1 MLVAVSGGA
10 DSLALL
16 QLLQTWAPE
25 HGWTLAVAHL
35 NHRQDPEIDDDAA
48 AWLQD
53 WAATL
58 GLPFFYDAA
67 DLPPA
72 AAEAPL
78 RAVRYAFLAET
89 ARAWSASHVAVG
101 HHADDQAETVLL
113 RLLRGAVGGLA
124 GMSESRPLD
133 DREPAVILVR
143 PLLGCRKAEL
153 LEYVA
158 TAGLVPIL
166 DPSNEL
172 RHFRRNWLRHEI
184 LPRVETQWPAAVEV
198 LARTADWLGD
208 DERYLQ
214 AEAARIAAELPPA
227 PAPLPLAGVAG
238 LPGPLRRRVMR
249 LSLMERCGRAPESA
263 ALMAVEAV
271 LAGAQRV
278 ANLDRGWRLVRRG
291 EVLHVEGAGQ
301 SELSS
306 GGTTTDLPV
315 DWREAEDVS
324 LSGWPYRV
332 SLRQSGPVRTT
343 DPWTFW
349 LPESLAG
356 AGWVWRGVRPGDR
369 LSTAAGSQK
378 VGELLRAA
386 GVPVVARG
394 RSLVLARD
402 SRVAWVVG
410 LKKGLPAP
418 SEAYGWLIGVDKQ
431 AAALDGD
438 MAAFE
443 GAGAA
448 EIR

>member
-1 MLVAVSGGA
+1 MVVAVSGGA

-16 QLLQTWAPE
+16 QLLQALAPE
-25 HGWTLAVAHL
+25 RGWTLAVAHL
-35 NHRQDPEIDDDAA
+35 NHRQDPDIDDDAA
-48 AWLQD
+48 AWLRD
-53 WAATL
+53 WAATS
-58 GLPFFYDAA
+58 GLPFFYDEA

-78 RAVRYAFLAET
+78 RAVRYAFLAES

-133 DREPAVILVR
+133 DREPVVTLVR

-153 LEYVA
+153 LDYVA
-158 TAGLVPIL
+158 AVGLSPIL

-172 RHFRRNWLRHEI
+172 RRFRRNWLRHEI

-227 PAPLPLAGVAG
+227 PAPVPLAGVAG

-249 LSLMERCGRAPESA
+249 QILRDRCGRAPEAA

-291 EVLHVEGAGQ
+291 AVLHVEGTGQ
-301 SELSS
+301 GE
-306 GGTTTDLPV
+306 GGTATDMPV
-315 DWREAEDVS
+315 DWREAEDVR
-324 LSGWPYRV
+324 LPGWPYRI
-332 SLRQSGPVRTT
+332 SLRRSGPVRTA

-349 LPESLAG
+349 LPESQAG
-356 AGWVWRGVRPGDR
+356 PGWVWRGVRPGDR
-369 LSTAAGSQK
+369 LSTAVGSQK

-386 GVPVVARG
+386 GVPVAARG
-394 RSLVLARD
+394 RSLVLARG
-402 SRVAWVVG
+402 SRVAWAVG
-410 LKKGLPAP
+410 LKKGLPAT
-418 SEAYGWLIGVDKQ
+418 SEASGWLIGVGKQ
-431 AAALDGD
+431 ALALDGD